1 MGIRY
6 KLLILLLLISL
17 GPLLVVGAGVQRDLT
32 QLGEGLALRSSNTL
46 VHKASNGLKRIV
58 EDHARVLRREQQLL
72 ESNTLFLA
80 SKIEG
85 VLYGH
90 THSMPDMDYTP
101 PAALIPEAVKDYF
114 SLYMHGQRA
123 LDVDF
128 SSLAAYE
135 KGGALIQSGAESH
148 FENMLLP
155 LLGQVKFEYPKLAL
169 WIEVSLPDGHKLV
182 YPKSSGSMRMHGPF
196 GIAKSVTQVRELTWF
211 PPQVDERTRRVV
223 FRVTAP
229 IRDDKGKLQG
239 DVSII
244 VPVSSLLHKSKHVNM
259 FSDNAISMLVNPEID
274 PVGNESRLKIIA
286 QENIQKTM
294 HDLWAIPEKDAWL
307 TSDDAEQ
314 YGIMMKSIRAL
325 TPGVAGMPYS
335 GSDAL
340 WAYAPIDPTGT
351 SLMLIVPKTDVVR
364 EAQSAKEFILKQVG
378 DHNKKMGLIVLG
390 VAIMVLGV
398 AFLLSKL
405 FTRNIYELV
414 SAVGKIAKGDFTA
427 RADVQGKDEIGQLGN
442 AFNQMVPELEE
453 RVSMKN
459 SLEVT
464 QQVQQNLLPAENPL
478 FHGNDVAAVSDYCDE
493 TGGDYYG
500 FITRET
506 ADGESL
512 VIAVG
517 DVSGHGIP
525 AALMMASARAYLRC
539 NVGGGG
545 RLDAVVKHVNELV
558 SDDVDQSG
566 RFMTLFL
573 LELTEGKMIRWV
585 RAGHDPAMVY
595 NPADDSFEELTGDGL
610 PLGVINDVDF
620 ELNERADLPP
630 GLIIVVGT
638 DGIWETHSLS
648 GEMFGKERLE
658 ELIRANASQS
668 SETIIQVL
676 IEALNAFRGDAEQD
690 DDITLAIIKTPTDI

>member
-1 MGIRY
+1 M
-6 KLLILLLLISL
+6 
-17 GPLLVVGAGVQRDLT
+17 
-32 QLGEGLALRSSNTL
+32 
-46 VHKASNGLKRIV
+46 
-58 EDHARVLRREQQLL
+58 
-72 ESNTLFLA
+72 
-80 SKIEG
+80 
-85 VLYGH
+85 
-90 THSMPDMDYTP
+90 
-101 PAALIPEAVKDYF
+101 
-114 SLYMHGQRA
+114 
-123 LDVDF
+123 
-128 SSLAAYE
+128 
-135 KGGALIQSGAESH
+135 
-148 FENMLLP
+148 
-155 LLGQVKFEYPKLAL
+155 
-169 WIEVSLPDGHKLV
+169 
-182 YPKSSGSMRMHGPF
+182 
-196 GIAKSVTQVRELTWF
+196 
-211 PPQVDERTRRVV
+211 
-223 FRVTAP
+223 
-229 IRDDKGKLQG
+229 
-239 DVSII
+239 
-244 VPVSSLLHKSKHVNM
+244 
-259 FSDNAISMLVNPEID
+259 
-274 PVGNESRLKIIA
+274 
-286 QENIQKTM
+286 
-294 HDLWAIPEKDAWL
+294 
-307 TSDDAEQ
+307 
-314 YGIMMKSIRAL
+314 
-325 TPGVAGMPYS
+325 
-335 GSDAL
+335 
-340 WAYAPIDPTGT
+340 
-351 SLMLIVPKTDVVR
+351 
-364 EAQSAKEFILKQVG
+364 
-378 DHNKKMGLIVLG
+378 
-390 VAIMVLGV
+390 
-398 AFLLSKL
+398 
-405 FTRNIYELV
+405 
-414 SAVGKIAKGDFTA
+414 
-427 RADVQGKDEIGQLGN
+427 
-442 AFNQMVPELEE
+442 
-453 RVSMKN
+453 
-459 SLEVT
+459 
-464 QQVQQNLLPAENPL
+464 
-478 FHGNDVAAVSDYCDE
+478 AAVSDYCDE